1 MIYPNHFHAVSSLV
15 AACRCNFVFYCVNC
29 CPFHACN
36 NENVAKF
43 IKINKIILLVLS
55 WLERGVS
62 SHSLCSVKSY
72 FCYKEWPFLSSMDR
86 KLRCKW
92 SKDLVTI
99 LFMQYSLMEYPHQ
112 RRVFQWRPVTWDLFI
127 KNRNIRGL
135 KGNNVVITH

>member
-1 MIYPNHFHAVSSLV
+1 MIYQNHFHAVSSLV
-15 AACRCNFVFYCVNC
+15 AACRCNFVSYCVNC

-99 LFMQYSLMEYPHQ
+99 LFMQETYRYKFPKQLSWFACTYGISTSTTCFSVASCNM
-112 RRVFQWRPVTWDLFI
+112 RFI
-127 KNRNIRGL
+127 HK
-135 KGNNVVITH
+135 K